1 MKIILARF
9 GGVRFSDFKQ
19 GNQPSETKTKSSDKM
34 KNIKRTA
41 RLNELKAAL
50 RAAILEKYA
59 ANDALDAP
67 AFNAA
72 IVRIQDINFQ
82 IEDLERPTFQGCDVR
97 RNLVL
102 HNID

>member
-1 MKIILARF
+1 
-9 GGVRFSDFKQ
+9 
-19 GNQPSETKTKSSDKM
+19 M
-34 KNIKRTA
+34 KNTKRTA
-41 RLNELKAAL
+41 KLNELQAAL
-50 RAAILEKYA
+50 RAATLEKYA

-72 IVRIQDINFQ
+72 IVRIQDIKLQ
-82 IEDLERPTFQGCDVR
+82 IEDLERPTLKGCDVR